1 MRTAPLVAAV
11 LEARNVQR
19 ALEDERKVANV
30 GPIVVGGMLAEQLAK
45 ELAAGAATG
54 SVTVADDPR
63 GLRGSL
69 AIRVVAGD
77 PSSEDERFVRAAEL
91 GEIPVVI
98 VQLWPQANWRRPYV
112 LTPFVIECKAGEG
125 FPIRK
130 IADVIATAA
139 DDATSL
145 AARIPVLQQPVSNAV
160 RRDSVVRSAI
170 VGASLGRKN
179 AARPVLALEQVGAM
193 ARLRALDAPETD
205 KSRQL
210 PVTAGTAV
218 ATIVASYG
226 FRELA
231 RTLRRQ
237 RVPRRLGDAAVA
249 AGGTW
254 LLAEISRRLQAR
266 GLI

>member
-1 MRTAPLVAAV
+1 VKTAPLVAAV
-11 LEARNVQR
+11 LEARNVLR
-19 ALEDERKVANV
+19 ALEDERKVTHV
-30 GPIVVGGMLAEQLAK
+30 GPIVVGGMLADQLAK

-54 SVTVADDPR
+54 SIAVADDPR
-63 GLRGSL
+63 GLRAAL

-77 PSSEDERFVRAAEL
+77 PTADDDRFVRAAER

-98 VQLWPQANWRRPYV
+98 VQLWPQANWRGPYV
-112 LTPFVIECKAGEG
+112 LTPFVVECKAGAG

-145 AARIPVLQQPVSNAV
+145 AARIPVLQQPVTSAV
-160 RRDSVVRSAI
+160 RRDSIVRSAI
-170 VGASLGRKN
+170 VGASLGRKT
-179 AARPVLALEQVGAM
+179 AARRVLALEQVGAM

-205 KSRQL
+205 KTKQL
-210 PVTAGTAV
+210 PVAAGTAL
-218 ATIVASYG
+218 ATIAASYG

-231 RTLRRQ
+231 RRLRG
-237 RVPRRLGDAAVA
+237 RVPRRIGDAAVA

-254 LLAEISRRLQAR
+254 MLAEISRRLEAR
-266 GLI
+266 GVI